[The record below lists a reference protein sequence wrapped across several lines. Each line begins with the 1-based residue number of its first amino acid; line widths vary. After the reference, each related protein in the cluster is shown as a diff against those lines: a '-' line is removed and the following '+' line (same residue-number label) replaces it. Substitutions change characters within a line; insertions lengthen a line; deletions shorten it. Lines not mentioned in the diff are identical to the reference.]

1 MLKIGLSGG
10 IGSGKSTVA
19 AAFEELGALVVDS
32 DKIAREVVEPGTPGL
47 AALVD
52 AFGDGVLAADGTLDR
67 PNLAARVFGDEE
79 ARAKLNAITHPL
91 VAARSHELM
100 AAAPAEQVVVRDIPL
115 LVELG
120 LAPFFHLAIIVD
132 APLDERLRRLTEVRG
147 MSREDALARIG
158 AQASDGQRRAAADIW
173 LDNSGSPEELRARVR
188 RLWTER
194 IEPFNENVFDGTY
207 SPLHGGYV
215 LAKPDPAWPADAERL
230 ANRIKAAAGA
240 KALRVDHIGS
250 TAVPGLA
257 AKDVVDL
264 QLTVDSLETADDLA
278 GALAG
283 AGFIRVVNI
292 DHDDEHM
299 DTGRLGEGAAA
310 GPDQDTGRWRKR
322 LYVSADPDRPANLH
336 VRVDGWPNQRFA
348 LLFRDWLR
356 ADTAVADEYTRVK
369 HLAEERARETEN
381 PADGYYEVKEPW
393 FAAAYP
399 RALAWAER
407 ADWLGAP
414 PTGPASG
421 GA

>member
-47 AALVD
+47 AALVE
-52 AFGDGVLAADGTLDR
+52 AFGDGILAPDGALDR
-67 PNLAARVFGDEE
+67 PKLAAKVFGAQSQGDGE

-91 VAARSHELM
+91 VAARSQELM
-100 AAAPAEQVVVRDIPL
+100 AAAPAEQVVIRDLPL

-132 APLDERLRRLTEVRG
+132 APLEERLRRLTEVRG

-158 AQASDGQRRAAADIW
+158 AQASDEQRRAAADIW
-173 LDNSGSPEELRARVR
+173 LDNSGSPEELRERVR
-188 RLWTER
+188 GLWAQR
-194 IEPFNENVFDGTY
+194 VEPFNENILDRTC
-207 SPLHGGYV
+207 SPSRGGYV
-215 LAKPDPAWPADAERL
+215 LAEPDPTWPVQAERL
-230 ANRIKAAAGA
+230 VNRVKAAAGG

-250 TAVPGLA
+250 TAVPGLV

-264 QLTVDSLETADDLA
+264 QLTADSLETADDLA
-278 GALAG
+278 DDLAG
-283 AGFIRVVNI
+283 AGFLLVANI
-292 DHDDEHM
+292 DHDNGHAAP
-299 DTGRLGEGAAA
+299 GEDGGGF
-310 GPDQDTGRWRKR
+310 GPDHDRGRWRKR
-322 LYVSADPDRPANLH
+322 FYVSADPARPANLH

-348 LLFRDWLR
+348 LAFRDWLR
-356 ADTAVADEYTRVK
+356 ANPSVAAEYARVK
-369 HLAEERARETEN
+369 RRAEERARETEN

-393 FAAAYP
+393 FASAYP

-407 ADWLGAP
+407 SGWSGA
-414 PTGPASG
+414 
-421 GA
+421 